1 MNAEVNAGV
10 VVSTEASLEAK
21 GQGSGYL
28 ADAIEVDGYK
38 FLQSAILVMAK
49 GKEEDRKVCP
59 VCGGEKYPKA
69 WICEPC
75 IKAAENRRKLLAA
88 AKKAVAE
95 AGGDVTMERPE
106 QEYRNEEKIVIM
118 RRIDDKIFQEM
129 VNICIGHLT
138 QTPKAEVRDLI
149 KVLNSLYEFPSFIL
163 AGAAKKALNLFQSQL
178 EKQEKHRTKW
188 EEACAAVEL
197 WLKEEDERMFDIREA
212 PEIADDL
219 LHDESFKVAVHKNM
233 LIAAFI
239 QVKKSLYDAWK
250 AEFFQKCVTAVK
262 LYVTNSDKLEQ
273 ASAVARDV
281 ISKAKL
287 PPQSHSMVMR
297 AVCDRLIDLK
307 KEAEKKAVEAKAA
320 EVKRREVE
328 RERLASAGK
337 QFFEAIPGHGRENDN
352 GKGRMKKNKGDNRRR

>member
-1 MNAEVNAGV
+1 MNVEVNAGV
-10 VVSTEASLEAK
+10 MVSAETSLEVK

-38 FLQSAILVMAK
+38 FLPSAILVMAK

-59 VCGGEKYPKA
+59 VCGREKYLKS

-75 IKAAENRRKLLAA
+75 IKAAENRGKILFAV
-88 AKKAVAE
+88 KKAVAE
-95 AGGDVTMERPE
+95 AGGDVTLERPG
-106 QEYRNEEKIVIM
+106 QGYMNKEKTVIIK
-118 RRIDDKIFQEM
+118 IDDEIFQEM
-129 VNICIGHLT
+129 VNVCIGHLT

-149 KVLNSLYEFPSFIL
+149 KFLNSLYEFPSPTL
-163 AGAAKKALNLFQSQL
+163 AGAAKKALGLFQTQVQ
-178 EKQEKHRTKW
+178 KQARHQSKW
-188 EEACAAVEL
+188 QEACAAVEL

-219 LHDESFKVAVHKNM
+219 LHDESFKVAVYKNM

-262 LYVTNSDKLEQ
+262 LYVTNSDKLEK

-287 PPQSHSMVMR
+287 PPRSHSMVMR

-307 KEAEKKAVEAKAA
+307 KEAGKKAVEAKAA
-320 EVKRREVE
+320 EEKRREAE
-328 RERLASAGK
+328 RERLAKAG
-337 QFFEAIPGHGRENDN
+337 QDFFHSIPGRNRESDN